1 MDHEIA
7 GVAFRVSGMRAPFTG
22 REGDAR
28 VANGCELT
36 RACDFRALASL
47 VGHDVPGLGPI
58 IAFSARRTADPVQSG
73 MPFNLVTAAATP

>member
-22 REGDAR
+22 RGGDAR

-36 RACDFRALASL
+36 RSCDFRALASL
-47 VGHDVPGLGPI
+47 VGHDVPGLGLV
-58 IAFSARRTADPVQSG
+58 IAFSAPRVADPVQPG
-73 MPFNLVTAAATP
+73 ARFNLVTAAATP